1 MTREKIIKT
10 VNDCVQYN
18 ANQGTWSI
26 DNRFADEL
34 LKLIDEEGKN
44 YKHEI
49 LSLWA
54 YKEKQIKKETAKE
67 IISDLKGLLEF
78 YVNPEDNI
86 SLYEYYCKKYT
97 E

>member
-1 MTREKIIKT
+1 MTREQIIKI

-26 DNRFADEL
+26 DNKFADEL
-34 LKLIDEEGKN
+34 LKLFKQ
-44 YKHEI
+44 
-49 LSLWA
+49 
-54 YKEKQIKKETAKE
+54 EKQQVAGE

>member
-1 MTREKIIKT
+1 MTREQIIKI

-18 ANQGTWSI
+18 ANQGIWSI
-26 DNRFADEL
+26 DNKFADEL
-34 LKLIDEEGKN
+34 LKLFKQ
-44 YKHEI
+44 
-49 LSLWA
+49 
-54 YKEKQIKKETAKE
+54 EKQQVAGE